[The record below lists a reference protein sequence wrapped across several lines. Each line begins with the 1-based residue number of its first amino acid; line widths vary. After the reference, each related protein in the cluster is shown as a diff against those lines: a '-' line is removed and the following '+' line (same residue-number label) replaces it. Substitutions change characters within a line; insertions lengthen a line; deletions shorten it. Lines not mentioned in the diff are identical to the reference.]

1 LYYRGGDPSS
11 VQGVK
16 YTEDRYVN
24 VYSLDG
30 VLYKKRV
37 EPAKALE
44 GLKKGIYIVGD
55 KKIEVK

>member
-1 LYYRGGDPSS
+1 
-11 VQGVK
+11 
-16 YTEDRYVN
+16 
-24 VYSLDG
+24 